1 MSEDSIPNN
10 AHDWAQLLVK
20 KQLPSPFRVGQLVLR
35 QLDEGTLPYA
45 KLAETI
51 NNDPIL
57 AYTVMSLA
65 NEARTKESESSKTV
79 SQAISMIGV
88 EQLEK
93 SIKNLP
99 FQSASSKDIKSFYY
113 IRCMSTSLY
122 AAHLGKKL
130 SERKNKGNPKDIYW
144 SSLFM
149 GVPLWHLW
157 RYATPEMRLI
167 RYAIRSNFKLP
178 QVAEKEVLGDS
189 IVNVTAAI
197 AKHLFLPD
205 LVNDSYKTKNQLSK
219 KQWIQLAHA
228 TPLKGMPNRIED
240 RTLLLTMQAP
250 YFPIMLANL
259 IAHFATYDWY
269 SKATLRSQKML
280 ATYLHIP
287 LDDAIKLTHEVA
299 ADMSRAHPLPNPLP
313 TVMLPAAK
321 LLVPPRKRTKA
332 QAATPPPERTVEKTA
347 SKEESLK
354 TIGEQAALTKEQ
366 SEKLAQQTATT
377 EPEQNKPTAATAKPE
392 VQNKPPENNPLFD
405 ELTEIMIHRPEEFV
419 DLHELMNA
427 ATQGIA
433 YGINLKR
440 ATVSLISKDGT
451 RLKSYYSVG
460 CQESEVLKDFG
471 TKIVKNTIF
480 EKLSNRPASIW
491 VKASSNKKITDLL
504 PMNFKHATDETDFFL
519 MSVFV
524 AKKPVAIFYADNHDG
539 GSLTEQHY
547 KQFKYLCGAVS
558 NALQHQ
564 AKK

>member
-45 KLAETI
+45 KLADTI

-57 AYTVMSLA
+57 AYSVMSMA

-122 AAHLGKKL
+122 AAHLGKAL
-130 SERKNKGNPKDIYW
+130 SLHKNKGNPKDIYW

-189 IVNVTAAI
+189 IMNITAAI
-197 AKHLFLPD
+197 AKQLFLPD
-205 LVNDSYKTKNQLSK
+205 LVNNCYKTKNQLSK

-228 TPLKGMPNRIED
+228 TPLKGLPRRIED
-240 RTLLLTMQAP
+240 RTLLMGMQAP
-250 YFPIMLANL
+250 HFPVMLANL
-259 IAHFATYDWY
+259 VAHFATYDWY

-280 ATYLHIP
+280 ATYLNIS
-287 LDDAIKLTHEVA
+287 LDDAVKLTHEVA
-299 ADMSRAHPLPNPLP
+299 ADMSRAHPLP

-332 QAATPPPERTVEKTA
+332 QAQTAPPPPERTTIKA
-347 SKEESLK
+347 ANKEEPLK

-366 SEKLAQQTATT
+366 SDKLTQETQAPEEEQTKATKG
-377 EPEQNKPTAATAKPE
+377 EQKKPE
-392 VQNKPPENNPLFD
+392 AKNKPPENNPLFD

-440 ATVSLISKDGT
+440 ATVSLISKDGS

-471 TKIVKNTIF
+471 TKIIKNTIF

-504 PMNFKHATDETDFFL
+504 PMNFKHAIDETDFFL

-524 AKKPVAIFYADNHDG
+524 SKKPVAIFYADNHTG

>member
-10 AHDWAQLLVK
+10 ANDWAQLLVK

-35 QLDEGTLPYA
+35 QLDEGTLSYA
-45 KLAETI
+45 KLADTI

-57 AYTVMSLA
+57 AYTVMSMA
-65 NEARTKESESSKTV
+65 NKARIKESESSKTV

-122 AAHLGKKL
+122 AAHLGQAL
-130 SERKNKGNPKDIYW
+130 SRIKNKGNPKDIYW
-144 SSLFM
+144 SSLFL
-149 GVPLWHLW
+149 GVPLWYLW

-178 QVAEKEVLGDS
+178 EVAEKEVLGDS
-189 IVNVTAAI
+189 IANITGAI
-197 AKHLFLPD
+197 IKKLSLPE
-205 LVNDSYKTKNQLSK
+205 LVNDCYKSKNQLSK
-219 KQWIQLAHA
+219 KQWIQLSQAA
-228 TPLKGMPNRIED
+228 PIKDMPKRIED
-240 RTLLLTMQAP
+240 PSLLMTMQAP
-250 YFPIMLANL
+250 YFPVMLANL
-259 IAHFATYDWY
+259 VAHFATYDWY
-269 SKATLRSQKML
+269 SKATLRSQKIL
-280 ATYLHIP
+280 ATYLNVP

-299 ADMSRAHPLPNPLP
+299 ADMSRAHPLP

-321 LLVPPRKRTKA
+321 LMVPPRKRTKA
-332 QAATPPPERTVEKTA
+332 KKATLPPERSALKATTKDEA
-347 SKEESLK
+347 LK

-366 SEKLAQQTATT
+366 SAELAKNAQTPESEKAPLTKSA
-377 EPEQNKPTAATAKPE
+377 PKKPE
-392 VQNKPPENNPLFD
+392 TKTKQPENNHLYD

-440 ATVSLISKDGT
+440 ATVSLISKDGSK
-451 RLKSYYSVG
+451 LKGYYSVG
-460 CQESEVLKDFG
+460 CQKSDALKEFG
-471 TKIVKNTIF
+471 TQIVKNTIF

-504 PMNFKHATDETDFFL
+504 PINFKHAIDEKDFFL

-524 AKKPVAIFYADNHDG
+524 AKKPVAIFYADNHDS
-539 GSLTEQHY
+539 GSLTEHHY

>member
-10 AHDWAQLLVK
+10 AQGWAQLLVK

-35 QLDEGTLPYA
+35 QMDEGNLPYA

-57 AYTVMSLA
+57 AYTVMSMA

-122 AAHLGKKL
+122 AAHLGKAL
-130 SERKNKGNPKDIYW
+130 SLHKNQGNPEDIYW

-178 QVAEKEVLGDS
+178 QVAEQEVLGDT
-189 IVNVTAAI
+189 IANVTAAI
-197 AKHLFLPD
+197 AKQVFLPD
-205 LVNDSYKTKNQLSK
+205 LVNDCYKTRNQLSK

-228 TPLKGMPNRIED
+228 TPLKGKPKRIED
-240 RTLLLTMQAP
+240 RTLLMAMQAP
-250 YFPIMLANL
+250 YFPVMLANL

-280 ATYLHIP
+280 ATYLQIS

-299 ADMSRAHPLPNPLP
+299 ADMSRAHPLP

-332 QAATPPPERTVEKTA
+332 QAATQPPERTVEKATD
-347 SKEESLK
+347 KEASLK

-366 SEKLAQQTATT
+366 SDKLTQETKT
-377 EPEQNKPTAATAKPE
+377 EPKQTKPSAAITKPE
-392 VQNKPPENNPLFD
+392 AQNKPPENNPLFD

-480 EKLSNRPASIW
+480 EKLTSRPASIW
-491 VKASSNKKITDLL
+491 VKASSNKKIIDLL

-539 GSLTEQHY
+539 GSLSEQHY
-547 KQFKYLCGAVS
+547 KQFKFLCGAVS

>member
-1 MSEDSIPNN
+1 MSNESMPNN
-10 AHDWAQLLVK
+10 AQDWAQHLAQ
-20 KQLPSPFRVGQLVLR
+20 KQLPTPFRVGQLVLR
-35 QLDEGTLPYA
+35 QVEGENLPYA
-45 KLAETI
+45 KIAATI

-57 AYTVMSLA
+57 AYTIMSLA
-65 NEARTKESESSKTV
+65 NKERIPGSESNKTV

-88 EQLEK
+88 DDLK
-93 SIKNLP
+93 NSIKNLP

-113 IRCMSTSLY
+113 IRVMSTSLY
-122 AAHLGKKL
+122 AAHLGKAMSIHKT
-130 SERKNKGNPKDIYW
+130 KGNPEDIYW

-189 IVNVTAAI
+189 IINVTAAI
-197 AKHLFLPD
+197 AKHLSLPD
-205 LVNDSYKTKNQLSK
+205 LVGDCFKTRNQLSK

-228 TPLKGMPNRIED
+228 TPSKGMPNRIED
-240 RTLLLTMQAP
+240 RALLMAMQAP
-250 YFPIMLANL
+250 YFPVMLANL
-259 IAHFATYDWY
+259 VAHFATYDWY

-287 LDDAIKLTHEVA
+287 LDDAIRMTHEVA
-299 ADMSRAHPLPNPLP
+299 AEMSRSHPLP

-332 QAATPPPERTVEKTA
+332 QASPPPPERMTDQDEPI
-347 SKEESLK
+347 K
-354 TIGEQAALTKEQ
+354 TIAEQSALTKEQ
-366 SEKLAQQTATT
+366 SDALAQQANEPQAKATKQAQPAEQAQK
-377 EPEQNKPTAATAKPE
+377 EPSD
-392 VQNKPPENNPLFD
+392 NNPLFD

-440 ATVSLISKDGT
+440 ATVSLISKDGS

-460 CQESEVLKDFG
+460 CQDFESLKDFG
-471 TKIVKNTIF
+471 TQIVKNTIF
-480 EKLSNRPASIW
+480 EKLSSRPASIW
-491 VKASSNKKITDLL
+491 VKASSSKKITDLI
-504 PMNFKHATDETDFFL
+504 PMNFSHVIDEKDFFL

-524 AKKPVAIFYADNHDG
+524 AKKPVAVFYADNHNG
-539 GSLTEQHY
+539 KGLTEKQY

>member
-1 MSEDSIPNN
+1 MSEDAIPNN
-10 AHDWAQLLVK
+10 AQDWAQLLVK

-35 QLDEGTLPYA
+35 QLDEGTLLYGE
-45 KLAETI
+45 LAETI

-57 AYTVMSLA
+57 AYTVMSMA

-113 IRCMSTSLY
+113 LRCMSTSLY
-122 AAHLGKKL
+122 AAHLGKAL
-130 SERKNKGNPKDIYW
+130 SLHKNKGNPEDVYW

-178 QVAEKEVLGDS
+178 QVAEKEVLGDT
-189 IVNVTAAI
+189 IANVTAAI
-197 AKHLFLPD
+197 AKQLFLPD
-205 LVNDSYKTKNQLSK
+205 LVNDCYHSKNQLSK
-219 KQWIQLAHA
+219 KQWIQLAHV
-228 TPLKGMPNRIED
+228 TPTKGVPKRIED
-240 RTLLLTMQAP
+240 RTLLLAMQKP
-250 YFPIMLANL
+250 YFPVMLANL

-280 ATYLHIP
+280 AAYLHMP

-299 ADMSRAHPLPNPLP
+299 ANMSRAHPLPTL
-313 TVMLPAAK
+313 MLPAAK

-332 QAATPPPERTVEKTA
+332 LAQTATPPPKRTTD
-347 SKEESLK
+347 KEESLK

-366 SEKLAQQTATT
+366 TEKLTQETTT
-377 EPEQNKPTAATAKPE
+377 EPEQNKPIAPNTKPD

-440 ATVSLISKDGT
+440 ATVSLISKDGS

-460 CQESEVLKDFG
+460 CQESAVLKDFG
-471 TKIVKNTIF
+471 THIVKNTIF
-480 EKLSNRPASIW
+480 EKLSNRPSSIW
-491 VKASSNKKITDLL
+491 LKASSNKKITDLL
-504 PMNFKHATDETDFFL
+504 PMNFKHATDEKDFFL

-524 AKKPVAIFYADNHDG
+524 AKKPVAIFYADNHEG
-539 GSLTEQHY
+539 APLTEQHY

>member
-1 MSEDSIPNN
+1 MSEESIPNN

-35 QLDEGTLPYA
+35 QMNEGNLPYA
-45 KLAETI
+45 ALAATI

-65 NEARTKESESSKTV
+65 NKNRIKKGESSKTV

-88 EQLEK
+88 NDLEK
-93 SIKNLP
+93 TIKNLP
-99 FQSASSKDIKSFYY
+99 FKSPSSKDIKSFYY

-122 AAHLGKKL
+122 AAHLGKTL
-130 SERKNKGNPKDIYW
+130 SLRKNKGKPEDQYW
-144 SSLFM
+144 SSLFL

-157 RYATPEMRLI
+157 RFATPEMRLI

-178 QVAEKEVLGDS
+178 EIAEKEVLGDS
-189 IVNVTAAI
+189 IKNVTTAI
-197 AKHLFLPD
+197 AKQLHLPD
-205 LVNDSYKTKNQLSK
+205 IVNDCFKTKNQLTK

-228 TPLKGMPNRIED
+228 TPLKGLPKRIED
-240 RTLLLTMQAP
+240 RNLLMAIQAP
-250 YFPIMLANL
+250 HFPVMLANL
-259 IAHFATYDWY
+259 VAHFATYDWY
-269 SKATLRSQKML
+269 SKATLRSQRIL
-280 ATYLHIP
+280 ATYLNIP
-287 LDDAIKLTHEVA
+287 LDDAIRLTHEVA
-299 ADMSRAHPLPNPLP
+299 ADMSRAHPLP

-321 LLVPPRKRTKA
+321 LMVPPRKRTKA
-332 QAATPPPERTVEKTA
+332 QAKTATPPPERSNVKTQ
-347 SKEESLK
+347 EEDIK
-354 TIGEQAALTKEQ
+354 TIGEQASLSKEQ
-366 SEKLAQQTATT
+366 SEKLSQTVKAEAAPATKESAKAQKKPAIDNK
-377 EPEQNKPTAATAKPE
+377 EPD
-392 VQNKPPENNPLFD
+392 NNPLFN
-405 ELTEIMIHRPEEFV
+405 ELTEIMIHRPEEFI

-427 ATQGIA
+427 ATQGVA

-440 ATVSLISKDGT
+440 ATVSLISKDGS

-460 CQESEVLKDFG
+460 CQESEVLKEFG

-480 EKLSNRPASIW
+480 EKLSSRPASIW
-491 VKASSNKKITDLL
+491 VKASSSKKITDLL
-504 PMNFKHATDETDFFL
+504 PMNFKHAIDESDFFL

-524 AKKPVAIFYADNHDG
+524 SKKPVAIFYADNHQG

>member
-10 AHDWAQLLVK
+10 AYDWAQLLVK

-35 QLDEGTLPYA
+35 QMDKGTLPYA
-45 KLAETI
+45 KLADTI

-57 AYTVMSLA
+57 AYTVMSIA
-65 NEARTKESESSKTV
+65 NQGRLKEGENCKTV

-88 EQLEK
+88 DELEK
-93 SIKNLP
+93 CIKGLP
-99 FQSASSKDIKSFYY
+99 FQSPSSKDIKSFYY

-122 AAHLGKKL
+122 AAHLGKAL
-130 SERKNKGNPKDIYW
+130 SLHKNKGKPEDFYW

-178 QVAEKEVLGDS
+178 QVAEEEVLGDS
-189 IVNVTAAI
+189 LINVTAAI
-197 AKHLFLPD
+197 SKQLFLPE
-205 LVNDSYKTKNQLSK
+205 LVNDCFKTKNQLSK
-219 KQWIQLAHA
+219 KQWIQLANA
-228 TPLKGMPNRIED
+228 TPIIGLPKRIED
-240 RTLLLTMQAP
+240 RTLLMAIQAP
-250 YFPIMLANL
+250 HFPVMLANL
-259 IAHFATYDWY
+259 VAHFATYDWY

-280 ATYLHIP
+280 ATYLNIS

-299 ADMSRAHPLPNPLP
+299 ADMSRAHPLP

-332 QAATPPPERTVEKTA
+332 QAKSATPPPEKTTH
-347 SKEESLK
+347 KDEPLQ

-366 SEKLAQQTATT
+366 TDKLTQPSEIKQAKETKV
-377 EPEQNKPTAATAKPE
+377 EQKKPE
-392 VQNKPPENNPLFD
+392 IQNKPPENNPLFD

-460 CQESEVLKDFG
+460 CQESEVLKEFG
-471 TKIVKNTIF
+471 TKIIKNTIF

-504 PMNFKHATDETDFFL
+504 PMNFKHATDEKDFFL

-539 GSLTEQHY
+539 KSLTEQHY